1 MGFKKYGAKIDLFA
15 DFAGPRN
22 RYFLLIFTPSN
33 PRIMTNLSAFKAFMS
48 SPRQVLIVTHY
59 KPDADALGSSLG
71 LYHYLKACG
80 HQPQVITP
88 SDYPSFLHWM
98 PGNETVWIDGTDNQS
113 RINEAFQKAAIIF
126 CLDFSTLSRINN
138 LGDKVRQS
146 GAKKVLIDH
155 HLEPEH
161 FADFE
166 QWDPASASTA
176 GLVYEMIIE
185 IGGRSK
191 ITADA
196 ANCLYAGLMT
206 DTGGFRHSNT
216 RREEFMIASD
226 LVSLGAN
233 PSRVAKLIY
242 DTNSLDRLRLT
253 GYVLT
258 EKLVVLP
265 EYRTAYMTLSQEELK
280 RFGSQTGDTEGL
292 VNYGL
297 SVKDIRLSVM
307 IYERREEIKLSFRSI
322 GNFSV
327 NDLARKHFDG
337 GGHKNAAGGSS
348 KTTLEATVKKFLDLL
363 PEYRD
368 KLLADD

>member
-1 MGFKKYGAKIDLFA
+1 
-15 DFAGPRN
+15 
-22 RYFLLIFTPSN
+22 
-33 PRIMTNLSAFKAFMS
+33 MTNLSALRTFLN
-48 SPRQVLIVTHY
+48 SPRRVVIVTHY

-71 LYHYLKACG
+71 LYHYLARCG
-80 HQPQVITP
+80 HHPQVIVP
-88 SDYPSFLHWM
+88 SDYPAFLHWM
-98 PGNETVWIDGTDNQS
+98 PGNHTVLIDEPPHAQKID
-113 RINEAFQKAAIIF
+113 EAFAAAEIIF
-126 CLDFSTLSRINN
+126 CLDFSALNRIQN
-138 LGDKVRQS
+138 LEERVRKAS
-146 GAKKVLIDH
+146 AKKVLIDH

-166 QWDPASASTA
+166 KWNPHSASTA

-185 IGGRSK
+185 LGDRINLS
-191 ITADA
+191 ADA
-196 ANCLYAGLMT
+196 ATCLYAGLMT

-226 LVSLGAN
+226 LVALGAD

-242 DTNSLDRLRLT
+242 DTNTLERLRLM

-280 RFGSQTGDTEGL
+280 RFGSQTGDTEGF

-297 SVKDIRLSVM
+297 SIKDIRLSVM
-307 IYERREEIKLSFRSI
+307 IYERKDEIKLSFRSI
-322 GNFSV
+322 GDFSV
-327 NDLARKHFDG
+327 NELARKHFSG

-348 KTTLEATVKKFLDLL
+348 KTSLEETLRKFLDLL
-363 PEYRD
+363 PEYQSR
-368 KLLADD
+368 LLTDE